1 MTRRILAILL
11 ATILAA
17 LGTAG
22 VLFYVQ
28 RADDRA
34 VADAAAVRVLVAK
47 QRVPAGTSGE
57 TIRKREFVEM
67 VRLPAASVPL
77 DEALTDI
84 PAELD
89 KLVITSDLQPRQLLL
104 RGMFSPST
112 RTSGG
117 LPIPEGKMAVS
128 FEATLAEQVAGFV
141 RPGAQV
147 AVFVSYR
154 EMKDGN
160 GKAAVQDT
168 GADDVI
174 KGTEVLL
181 PRVDVI
187 AIGAREGGETTTAPL
202 DGQAAANGEALG
214 ETVLVTV
221 AVNQTEAAK
230 IIHAADGKSIWLALL
245 TDSSNVRPGGG
256 VDSRTFL
263 G

>member
-11 ATILAA
+11 ATVLAA

-47 QRVPAGTSGE
+47 AHVPAGTTGE
-57 TIRKREFVEM
+57 TIREREYLEL
-67 VRLPAASVPL
+67 VRLPAGSVPL
-77 DEALTDI
+77 DEALTEL
-84 PAELD
+84 PAEFD
-89 KLVITSDLQPRQLLL
+89 KQVITSDLQPRQLVL
-104 RGMFSPST
+104 RGMFSSSA

-117 LPIPEGKMAVS
+117 LLIPEGKMAVS
-128 FEATLAEQVAGFV
+128 FEASLAEEVAGFV

-160 GKAAVQDT
+160 GKATVEDT
-168 GADDVI
+168 GADDVV

-181 PRVDVI
+181 PRVDVV
-187 AIGAREGGETTTAPL
+187 AIGPRDGGETTNAPL
-202 DGQAAANGEALG
+202 NGESADEAG
-214 ETVLVTV
+214 ARQEAVLVTV
-221 AVNQTEAAK
+221 AVTQIEAAK